1 MYMIYII
8 RNIRWLHQ
16 LYMQY
21 IPLLLSYIYQTNHS
35 IYVCKNI
42 ISSLH
47 IIIYISIYI
56 HVATTYINEFVWIDR
71 SYYIQTYHKHMV
83 ERRGGEK
90 VMQLNRMIIYHTNV
104 ERNGIEE
111 REVFYSK
118 CVKTYLQLVN
128 HMQHM
133 QWLILLRIQ
142 KQFSS
147 LLLFI
152 FVFVV
157 VLLFLLFYIMFINQI
172 VSLLSLCSRIY
183 VCICVFVLMFW

>member
-1 MYMIYII
+1 M
-8 RNIRWLHQ
+8 
-16 LYMQY
+16 
-21 IPLLLSYIYQTNHS
+21 
-35 IYVCKNI
+35 
-42 ISSLH
+42 
-47 IIIYISIYI
+47 
-56 HVATTYINEFVWIDR
+56 DR
-71 SYYIQTYHKHMV
+71 SIVLYTNTSHTYGRQ
-83 ERRGGEK
+83 EGGEK
-90 VMQLNRMIIYHTNV
+90 VMQLNRMIVYHTNV

-157 VLLFLLFYIMFINQI
+157 VLLLLLFYIYNVYKSNCFSTSF
-172 VSLLSLCSRIY
+172 SLSTYLCLY
-183 VCICVFVLMFW
+183 LCICVNVFNFGCNCPFFLCMDVEDNREIQ